1 MKKKLFLIHGWIG
14 NQLGILFFIICFSGT
29 ISTISHEL
37 DWLIQSNYRAT
48 PQSTFV
54 SRNVISNN
62 FARTY
67 PKAKITY
74 WIRHDEPYL
83 CDLLY
88 KEEDNKLSFVF
99 ANPYTGEIQGET
111 SLMAQL
117 YLRDL
122 HYYLFIP
129 FQIGNYIVLL
139 FGFLMLVSVISALYF
154 YKSWWKKLFTLD
166 IKKGSNKFSRSLHRV
181 VGLWTIPFIF
191 LIVIISSWYFAERAN
206 IAGIKPMVNPKHIKL
221 DILNYQKEEKSSFPF
236 NIDYDKAVKIAEEAI
251 PHLKVKNISPA
262 IDSTETIYLMGNSN
276 VPLVRQRANRVY
288 INPYNYK
295 IEHIQNAATSTTIMW
310 INDIVDPL
318 HFGYWGGITT
328 KIIWF
333 IFGLFISILILS
345 GIYISLK
352 RKARLKQKGMIEKIS
367 VNAINTIITSC
378 LFYFMLKRLHTRYEA
393 TILAH
398 CVIFIF
404 WTAVF
409 ALLYYLLV
417 FKIRKTRSVENKIN

>member
-1 MKKKLFLIHGWIG
+1 MKKKLFLLHGWIG
-14 NQLGILFFIICFSGT
+14 RQLGLLFFIICFSGT
-29 ISTISHEL
+29 ISTVSHEL
-37 DWLIQSNYRAT
+37 DWLIQSDYRAT
-48 PQSTFV
+48 PQSTYI

-62 FARTY
+62 FAKTY

-88 KEEDNKLSFVF
+88 KEENEKLSFVF

-111 SLMAQL
+111 SLTAQL

-139 FGFLMLVSVISALYF
+139 FGFLILVSVVSALYF
-154 YKSWWKKLFTLD
+154 YKSWWKKFFVLD
-166 IKKGSNKFSRSLHRV
+166 VKNGGNKFSRSSHRF
-181 VGLWTIPFIF
+181 VGLWAIPFIF
-191 LIVIISSWYFAERAN
+191 LIVIINSWYFIERTN
-206 IAGIKPMVNPKHIKL
+206 IAGIKPLVNPKHIKL
-221 DILNYQKEEKSSFPF
+221 DILNYQNKKKSLFPF
-236 NIDYDKAVKIAEEAI
+236 NIDYDKAVKIAEKAI
-251 PHLKVKNISPA
+251 PHFKVKNISPA
-262 IDSTETIYLMGNSN
+262 IDSTETIYVMGNSN

-295 IEHIQNAATSTTIMW
+295 IEHIQNAAKSSTIMW
-310 INDIVDPL
+310 INDIADPL

-333 IFGLFISILILS
+333 ILGLIISILILS

-352 RKARLKQKGMIEKIS
+352 RKHRSKQKSRIEKIFLNVS
-367 VNAINTIITSC
+367 NTLVIC
-378 LFYFMLKRLHTRYEA
+378 CVFYFMLKRLHTRYEA
-393 TILAH
+393 TVLAH
-398 CVIFIF
+398 FVVFIS
-404 WTAVF
+404 WALLF
-409 ALLYYLLV
+409 ALWYYVLV
-417 FKIRKTRSVENKIN
+417 YSIRKTRS

>member
-1 MKKKLFLIHGWIG
+1 MKKKLFLIHRWIG

-54 SRNVISNN
+54 SRNVILNN
-62 FARTY
+62 FAMTF

-88 KEEDNKLSFVF
+88 KEENNKLSFVF

-111 SLMAQL
+111 SLTAQL

-139 FGFLMLVSVISALYF
+139 FGFLILVSVISALYF

-166 IKKGSNKFSRSLHRV
+166 IKKGSNKFSRSLHRL

-206 IAGIKPMVNPKHIKL
+206 IAGMKPMVNPKHIKL

-236 NIDYDKAVKIAEEAI
+236 TIDYDKAVKIAEEAI

-276 VPLVRQRANRVY
+276 IPLVRQRANRVY

-295 IEHIQNAATSTTIMW
+295 VEHIQSAATSTTIMW

-352 RKARLKQKGMIEKIS
+352 RKARLKQNGMIEKIS

-378 LFYFMLKRLHTRYEA
+378 LFYFMLKRLQTRYEA

-398 CVIFIF
+398 CVIVIF

>member
-14 NQLGILFFIICFSGT
+14 TQLGILFFIICFSGT

-37 DWLIQSNYRAT
+37 DWLIQSSYRAT

-62 FARTY
+62 FAKAY

-88 KEEDNKLSFVF
+88 KEENNKLSFVF

-129 FQIGNYIVLL
+129 FQIGNYIVLF
-139 FGFLMLVSVISALYF
+139 FGFLIFVSAISALYF
-154 YKSWWKKLFTLD
+154 YKSWWKKLFVLD
-166 IKKGSNKFSRSLHRV
+166 IKKGSNKFSRSLHRL

-191 LIVIISSWYFAERAN
+191 LTVIISSWYFAERTN

-221 DILNYQKEEKSSFPF
+221 DILNYQKEEKSLFPF
-236 NIDYDKAVKIAEEAI
+236 NIDYDKAIKVAEKAI

-276 VPLVRQRANRVY
+276 IPLVRQRANRVY

-295 IEHIQNAATSTTIMW
+295 IEHIQSAVKSTTIMW

-345 GIYISLK
+345 GTYISLK
-352 RKARLKQKGMIEKIS
+352 RKARLKLKSRIEKVS
-367 VNAINTIITSC
+367 VNAINTLIISC
-378 LFYFMLKRLHTRYEA
+378 LFYFMLKRLQTRYEA

-404 WTAVF
+404 WTALF
-409 ALLYYLLV
+409 ALLYYVLV
-417 FKIRKTRSVENKIN
+417 FKIRKTRGVENKIN